1 MNEGQREELRRRF
14 SNVMREVD
22 ERRSAVRIGAVR
34 TEKEAAEKAAH
45 SVHGYEPTA
54 VDFIRRCDTDEQAL
68 EIINFLE
75 VKGDIDSSYAKRLRE
90 QLVRQGL
97 RSFGKKKGPGCYEQG

>member
-14 SNVMREVD
+14 SNTMVEID
-22 ERRSAVRIGAVR
+22 EQRSVIRIGAVR
-34 TEKEAAEKAAH
+34 TEKEAAEKATH

-54 VDFIRRCDTDEQAL
+54 VDFIRLCDTDEQAL
-68 EIINFLE
+68 EILNFLE
-75 VKGDIDSSYAKRLRE
+75 VKGDINSSYAKRLRE

-97 RSFGKKKGPGCYEQG
+97 RSFGKKKSPGCYEQG

>member
-1 MNEGQREELRRRF
+1 MNENQREKLHRHFPNMIKEI
-14 SNVMREVD
+14 D
-22 ERRSAVRIGAVR
+22 ERRNAVRIGAVR
-34 TEKEAAEKAAH
+34 TETKEAEKATH
-45 SVHGYEPTA
+45 SVHGYEPTV

-75 VKGDIDSSYAKRLRE
+75 VKGDVNTSYAKRLRE

-97 RSFGKKKGPGCYEQG
+97 CSFGKKKNPGYYGQG